1 MIKRF
6 AHLIV
11 AGMAM
16 VAGLA
21 GGPDRAA
28 AGPGTCSALNGPD
41 CGGAMG
47 DALCLDAQ
55 NMPDPLQD
63 CFDTGD
69 GCQCRPRVCCNC
81 ESVSGSGS
89 SACNLPCTETG
100 LGLLACVGLC
110 AIINDP
116 PNTACNLQIVNKSQ
130 CDGGACAT
138 TGCCTFNETQQAR
151 TVNGNICVETDAD
164 TCGLLG
170 NLTVFVPDGSCSTGL
185 IGACNSPTP
194 TATPTNTA
202 TATGTATNTPTATNT
217 HTATATATRT
227 NTATHTPTATNTAT
241 GTNTGT
247 VTQTPTNTL
256 VPNGGECA
264 TPAECSSTFCVDGV
278 CCNTLCDQPLETCD
292 DPINPGICSPITAPA
307 PALSNAGLLI
317 ALFAL
322 AVVGTLALMW
332 RQRQS

>member
-6 AHLIV
+6 AHLLV
-11 AGMAM
+11 TGMVIGAC
-16 VAGLA
+16 LA
-21 GGPDRAA
+21 AWPGRAA
-28 AGPGTCSALNGPD
+28 AAGTAACAALNGPD
-41 CGGAMG
+41 CGNAAG

-100 LGLLACVGLC
+100 LGLLVCVGLC
-110 AIINDP
+110 AIVNDP
-116 PNTACNLQIVNKSQ
+116 PDDTCNLQIVNKTI
-130 CDGGACAT
+130 CADGACQT
-138 TGCCTFNETQQAR
+138 TGCCTFNETQPAR
-151 TVNGNICVETDAD
+151 TVSGNVCVETDED

-170 NLTVFVPDGSCSTGL
+170 NLTVFIPDGTCNGGL
-185 IGACNSPTP
+185 LGECISPTP
-194 TATPTNTA
+194 TATPTSTA
-202 TATGTATNTPTATNT
+202 TATGTATNTP
-217 HTATATATRT
+217 
-227 NTATHTPTATNTAT
+227 T

-264 TPAECSSTFCVDGV
+264 TPAECSSTFWYWSGP
-278 CCNTLCDQPLETCD
+278 T
-292 DPINPGICSPITAPA
+292 PA
-307 PALSNAGLLI
+307 VA
-317 ALFAL
+317 
-322 AVVGTLALMW
+322 
-332 RQRQS
+332 